1 MARVVSMENVEHPIF
16 VLVRLDGREPTAKS
30 AYLCLD
36 VNMGHVNMPW
46 NAFVM
51 RVGLVP
57 TVKFLIAMVV
67 STADV
72 KVPTVAFAMMVGWEI
87 LVKYAQNCPDALMV
101 TVVTILILVYAK
113 KDMKDISVMYQS
125 ARILA
130 LMAFVL
136 RAMGSKRTFA
146 FVKLDGK
153 MQHVPNVFLIGI
165 VPTRV
170 WMLVTCPMNASVQ
183 ILKPPIQKDC
193 ATTTFSIIKG

>member
-1 MARVVSMENVEHPIF
+1 
-16 VLVRLDGREPTAKS
+16 
-30 AYLCLD
+30 
-36 VNMGHVNMPW
+36 
-46 NAFVM
+46 M

-125 ARILA
+125 ARNLA
-130 LMAFVL
+130 FMAFVQSL
-136 RAMGSKRTFA
+136 GLLS
-146 FVKLDGK
+146 L
-153 MQHVPNVFLIGI
+153 
-165 VPTRV
+165 
-170 WMLVTCPMNASVQ
+170 AS
-183 ILKPPIQKDC
+183 L
-193 ATTTFSIIKG
+193 